1 MSVCRG
7 VCEMFRAGYGSNVPM
22 NPLNGCIPPN
32 AQSPSLYTSLP
43 PPPPPSVNPQPP
55 VMPLAIRPPPK
66 VTPAFSTLQ
75 VSLKSTQLPP
85 NNTVYNPV
93 GSALVSPSSPAV
105 VSALSPN
112 PTAVRLANL
121 ASAVAAA
128 SVPVRDSTW
137 LKMRVCP
144 AFFKEMVAGG
154 NLPDNEKCPFTSETC
169 SLAHPQPN
177 VRIENESV
185 TVCFDFI
192 KRNECRHTNCKYYH
206 PPKHHTEAVLKRGD
220 MTKKSSASHG
230 AQVAARLR
238 ISTSMARAP
247 THQTTYLLPISLR
260 ASLNAAVH
268 TNIRQRRCAL
278 MHKSRLPMQPQTSLA
293 GLCWPGGAV
302 TQSSLMLSPA
312 AQANS
317 TVALAMLAAMRGTGP
332 PSAALY
338 SPAATSMYTALPDSA
353 NLASLISGYY
363 PFPASASSASPSATA
378 VANSAYNPTD
388 ILSGGASAATSLF
401 SPGGQ
406 VSPATYAAAVA
417 AVNAS
422 RQAAAI
428 QPPPPSSS
436 QPSISVTRAGEDLV
450 QSASSR
456 KREAPGDKDAQVSM
470 PPKRIHTTNEDITNS
485 STAVNRAPQIPAQPQ
500 LAFNTWLQQQQ
511 QQQLSSPPPPSLP
524 TATSPTVALQ
534 AAALMRLQQQQQQQ
548 QWAAMAAGYGPLSGF
563 APNSAAAVAAAAAAA
578 YSNPAALFDPLT
590 FQSSALTT
598 NPYATSLLQS
608 QTLLTNVAYINDE
621 GQLLESLPICRD
633 FKAGKCHRNTECRY
647 VHLIDENVEVNQG
660 RVTVCRD
667 AAKGRCSRVPCKYYH
682 IPLFAI
688 SASRSLA
695 LNSALSAAVA
705 ANAFSNTAAGTVAA
719 SPGTGATSAS
729 SLTNG
734 TSNNPPPPQ
743 PPSTSA
749 SL

>member
-1 MSVCRG
+1 MSLCKG
-7 VCEMFRAGYGSNVPM
+7 VCDTPFVPCPTDLSFLHLLADVASGTRIQC
-22 NPLNGCIPPN
+22 NHESSKRRHSPKFTAPVSVYFATTATPFLR
-32 AQSPSLYTSLP
+32 QSPASCGAFGYSATAKSHTS
-43 PPPPPSVNPQPP
+43 
-55 VMPLAIRPPPK
+55 
-66 VTPAFSTLQ
+66 FFD
-75 VSLKSTQLPP
+75 
-85 NNTVYNPV
+85 
-93 GSALVSPSSPAV
+93 SSV

-112 PTAVRLANL
+112 PAAVRLANL

-128 SVPVRDSTW
+128 NVPVRDSTW

-144 AFFKEMVAGG
+144 AFFKAMVAGG
-154 NLPDNEKCPFTSETC
+154 NLPDNEKCPYTAETC

-220 MTKKSSASHG
+220 MTKKSSANHG
-230 AQVAARLR
+230 AQVAA
-238 ISTSMARAP
+238 
-247 THQTTYLLPISLR
+247 
-260 ASLNAAVH
+260 
-268 TNIRQRRCAL
+268 
-278 MHKSRLPMQPQTSLA
+278 TSLA
-293 GLCWPGGAV
+293 GLCWPGGAMN
-302 TQSSLMLSPA
+302 QSSLMLSPA
-312 AQANS
+312 AQANPA
-317 TVALAMLAAMRGTGP
+317 VALAMLAAMRGIGA
-332 PSAALY
+332 PSATLY
-338 SPAATSMYTALPDSA
+338 PPTAANSMYTALPDST

-378 VANSAYNPTD
+378 VANSAYNSAD
-388 ILSGGASAATSLF
+388 ILSGGAPATTSLF
-401 SPGGQ
+401 SPCGQ

-422 RQAAAI
+422 RQATAI
-428 QPPPPSSS
+428 QPPPSSSS
-436 QPSISVTRAGEDLV
+436 QPSISATRGSEDLV
-450 QSASSR
+450 SSASNR
-456 KREAPGDKDAQVSM
+456 KREAPGDNDAQASM
-470 PPKRIHTTNEDITNS
+470 PTKRMHTTNEDFTNS
-485 STAVNRAPQIPAQPQ
+485 NVAVNRASQVPTQPQ
-500 LAFNTWLQQQQ
+500 LANTLAFNTWLQQQQ
-511 QQQLSSPPPPSLP
+511 QQQLSSPPPPPLP

-548 QWAAMAAGYGPLSGF
+548 QWAAMAAGYGPLTGF
-563 APNSAAAVAAAAAAA
+563 APSSAAAVAAAAAAA
-578 YSNPAALFDPLT
+578 YSNPAALFEPLT
-590 FQSSALTT
+590 FQSSTLTA
-598 NPYATSLLQS
+598 NPYATNLLQS

-667 AAKGRCSRVPCKYYH
+667 AAKGRCTRIPCKYYH
-682 IPLFAI
+682 IPLLAI

-705 ANAFSNTAAGTVAA
+705 ANTFNNTATGTVVT
-719 SPGTGATSAS
+719 SPGTAATSAS
-729 SLTNG
+729 SIVNG
-734 TSNNPPPPQ
+734 TSNNLPPPQ
-743 PPSTSA
+743 PPSNSA

>member
-1 MSVCRG
+1 MDISCLALRTCRFSIFWL
-7 VCEMFRAGYGSNVPM
+7 MFQAGHGSNMAM
-22 NPLNGCIPPN
+22 NPPN
-32 AQSPSLYTSLP
+32 AQLPSLYTSLQP
-43 PPPPPSVNPQPP
+43 PPPPPSVNSQPP
-55 VMPLAIRPPPK
+55 VIPLGIRPPPK
-66 VTPAFSTLQ
+66 VQPPFSTLQ
-75 VSLKSTQLPP
+75 VSLKPAQLPP
-85 NNTVYNPV
+85 NNTVYNPM
-93 GSALVSPSSPAV
+93 GSSLVSPSSPAV
-105 VSALSPN
+105 VPALPPN
-112 PTAVRLANL
+112 PTAVRLASL

-128 SVPVRDSTW
+128 NVPVRDSTW

-154 NLPDNEKCPFTSETC
+154 NLPDTEKCPFTAETC

-220 MTKKSSASHG
+220 MTKKSSTSQG
-230 AQVAARLR
+230 AQMAA
-238 ISTSMARAP
+238 
-247 THQTTYLLPISLR
+247 
-260 ASLNAAVH
+260 
-268 TNIRQRRCAL
+268 
-278 MHKSRLPMQPQTSLA
+278 TSLA
-293 GLCWPGGAV
+293 GLCWPSGAM
-302 TQSSLMLSPA
+302 TQSSLILNPA
-312 AQANS
+312 AQAS
-317 TVALAMLAAMRGTGP
+317 PAVTLAMLAAMRGTST
-332 PSAALY
+332 PSATLY
-338 SPAATSMYTALPDSA
+338 SPAAATSMYTALPDST

-363 PFPASASSASPSATA
+363 PFSASASSNSPNAAAAT
-378 VANSAYNPTD
+378 SAYNPGD
-388 ILSGGASAATSLF
+388 ILPGGASATTSLF
-401 SPGGQ
+401 PPGGP

-428 QPPPPSSS
+428 QPPPPPSS
-436 QPSISVTRAGEDLV
+436 QPPISVSRSGEDLAS
-450 QSASSR
+450 SASGR
-456 KREAPGDKDAQVSM
+456 KREAPGDKDAQTNM
-470 PPKRIHTTNEDITNS
+470 PTKRIHTTNEDITNS
-485 STAVNRAPQIPAQPQ
+485 SSTAVNRASQVPTQPQ
-500 LAFNTWLQQQQ
+500 LASTLAFNTWLQQQQ
-511 QQQLSSPPPPSLP
+511 QQQHQLSSPPPPSLP

-548 QWAAMAAGYGPLSGF
+548 WAAMAAGYGSLTGF

-578 YSNPAALFDPLT
+578 AYSNPTALFDPLT
-590 FQSSALTT
+590 FQSASLTA
-598 NPYATSLLQS
+598 NPYASNLLQS

-667 AAKGRCSRVPCKYYH
+667 AAKGRCTRIPCKYYH
-682 IPLFAI
+682 IPLLAI

-705 ANAFSNTAAGTVAA
+705 ANAFNSTAAGAVAA
-719 SPGTGATSAS
+719 SPGTTAASSS

-734 TSNNPPPPQ
+734 SSNIPPPPH
-743 PPSTSA
+743 PPSTST

>member
-1 MSVCRG
+1 
-7 VCEMFRAGYGSNVPM
+7 M

-32 AQSPSLYTSLP
+32 AQSPSLYASLP

-75 VSLKSTQLPP
+75 VSLKPAQLPP

-105 VSALSPN
+105 VSALSPS

-230 AQVAARLR
+230 TQVAA
-238 ISTSMARAP
+238 
-247 THQTTYLLPISLR
+247 
-260 ASLNAAVH
+260 
-268 TNIRQRRCAL
+268 
-278 MHKSRLPMQPQTSLA
+278 TSLA

-302 TQSSLMLSPA
+302 TQSPLMLSPA

-317 TVALAMLAAMRGTGP
+317 AVALAMLAAMRGTGP
-332 PSAALY
+332 PSATLY
-338 SPAATSMYTALPDSA
+338 SPAAAAASMYTALPDSA

-363 PFPASASSASPSATA
+363 PFPASASSASPTVTA

-450 QSASSR
+450 PPASSR

-485 STAVNRAPQIPAQPQ
+485 STAVNRASQVPTQPQ

-534 AAALMRLQQQQQQQ
+534 AAALMRLQQQQQ
-548 QWAAMAAGYGPLSGF
+548 WAAMAAGYGPLSSF

-590 FQSSALTT
+590 FQSSALTA

-719 SPGTGATSAS
+719 SPGTTATSAS